1 MTGRSSKVV
10 LVTGTSLVPEAAR
23 DYMES
28 RGYQVRYIAQDAF
41 TPEELTE
48 ALAGVS
54 GYLIGGYEEPLAS
67 HFEAATKLE
76 AVAWVGT
83 DYKAYVPGWQR
94 AFELGIAFLN
104 SPGTNAVSV
113 AEFTALLMLSLFR
126 PFTARIVR
134 GGEPISDL
142 SAPGHDLYHHRLG
155 VIGLGRIGSRL
166 ARIARLGFEME
177 VVYSGPNRHESLEH
191 ALGIEYVDRDVLLS
205 SSDVIS
211 LHRPSPQT
219 GDKYE
224 LGQREFSLMKDG
236 AVVINTVHPQ
246 LIDFAALAW
255 AIEAKGIRAA
265 QDGVASGDAW
275 EKVLALGP
283 EKFLAVPSMAFN
295 TQDAN
300 LRASMRTAEG
310 VCDVLDGGTSP
321 DVNNPDF
328 RKIRH
333 AR

>member
-1 MTGRSSKVV
+1 MARRSSKVI
-10 LVTGTSLVPEAAR
+10 LVTGTALVPEAAR

-41 TPEELTE
+41 SPEELAE
-48 ALAGVS
+48 ALKGVN

-67 HFEAATKLE
+67 HFENATNLE

-83 DYKAYVPGWQR
+83 DYKAYVPGWER
-94 AFELGIAFLN
+94 AVELGIAFLN

-113 AEFTALLMLSLFR
+113 AEFTALLMLSLAR
-126 PFTARIVR
+126 PYAARIARV
-134 GGEPISDL
+134 GEPDSDL
-142 SAPGHDLYHHRLG
+142 SAPGQDLYRHKLG
-155 VIGLGRIGSRL
+155 IIGLGRIGSRL
-166 ARIARLGFEME
+166 ARISRLGFEMD
-177 VVYSGPNRHESLEH
+177 VVYSGPHRHEPLEH

-205 SSDVIS
+205 SSDIIS
-211 LHRPSPQT
+211 LHRPSPQA
-219 GDKYE
+219 GEKYE

-236 AVVINTVHPQ
+236 ALVINTVHPQ
-246 LIDFAALAW
+246 LIDLAALGW

-265 QDGVASGDAW
+265 QDGVSSGEAW

-283 EKFLAVPSMAFN
+283 EKFLAMPSMAFN

-310 VCDVLDGGTSP
+310 VCDVLDGGTSA
-321 DVNNPDF
+321 DVNNPGF
-328 RKIRH
+328 RSKRLG
-333 AR
+333 R